1 METNTM
7 KNIKAKKL
15 LHYDHESDVF
25 YIGLR
30 GGDEDEYVEVAPGVG
45 VELDE
50 KGQVLGIEILNAS
63 KLLQP
68 LLASPN
74 RRISHIVAR

>member
-1 METNTM
+1 MAINIM
-7 KNIKAKKL
+7 KNMKTKKL
-15 LHYDHESDVF
+15 VHYDRESDVF

-50 KGQVLGIEILNAS
+50 DGQVLGIEILNAS

-74 RRISHIVAR
+74 RRIPNIVAR

>member
-1 METNTM
+1 M
-7 KNIKAKKL
+7 KNLKAKKL
-15 LHYDHESDVF
+15 VHYDRESDVF

-30 GGDEDEYVEVAPGVG
+30 GGEEDEYVEVAPGVG
-45 VELDE
+45 VELNED
-50 KGQVLGIEILNAS
+50 GQVIGIEILNAS

-68 LLASPN
+68 LFASPN